1 MKNQNNEI
9 IWRTFISILI
19 LILSNHHVDAQYRN
33 SRISIDLYNLFL
45 KSNKNQINGSD
56 QVPILIKGNPET
68 VRRMTLENDGYFKYQ
83 VGDISSVNLPINK
96 LGPFIEDQSI
106 ERLEYRIVK
115 GEGLFYEDSTLSTN
129 NNLNPA
135 HNGWGILP
143 QGFRGEGTIL
153 GIIDDGFEWR
163 HPDFLNIDS
172 SSRIKYLWDQEH
184 FNPNFTEQYYG
195 YGSTWNEQNINAGLI
210 THTPLNHGSHVL
222 GTAAGNARAS
232 NKFIGVAPESEIIAV
247 SYVEGS
253 PNFLQNF
260 VDGIH
265 FIFNKAT
272 LLGKPCAINSSL
284 GSYFGSKDGKD
295 LYTALIDSMLTQSSG
310 RALIQAAGNARQ
322 FNTHWQASLQSTLPD
337 TARVWLQP
345 QANLQSVYTFL
356 YADTA
361 DFNQINFSLEWI
373 DRVTFQRKGQTRTF
387 NILQDFN
394 LSNGQPFLYS
404 DTLFY
409 VNGFPVEL
417 YINIEQWAGTYEL
430 TIQIYNNQNTSDYWQ
445 LTTSGTG
452 KVDMWTNS
460 TVMGTSNMILNGN
473 ASHYKNPD
481 NNQTMVGFWTCSD
494 KVITVSSYQNL
505 KYMKNYSGDT
515 IALFTAGWLP
525 PGISHFSS
533 IGPTRDGRQK
543 PDITAPGGQVLSAAP
558 LSTLISY
565 RNSGNNFLDE
575 DGWHISNR
583 GTSMAAPSV
592 AGAAALYFQCRPWA
606 TSADLKQALQ
616 TTARIDSTVF
626 LQTMQLPNKHWG
638 YGKLDV
644 YDLLVACMVY
654 GCTDSTAINYNN
666 RAHID
671 DGSCDYTIVPTS
683 EINHQELLMISPNP
697 FDNSLNIS
705 YEIKELKE
713 NTEVIIIDV
722 LGRFIYRQTICND
735 SGSIN
740 IEGLNLTAGIYHVIL
755 KQDQKILKNKKAIK
769 Y

>member
-1 MKNQNNEI
+1 MKIQNNNI
-9 IWRTFISILI
+9 IWTPFISILL
-19 LILSNHHVDAQYRN
+19 LIFFHFPLDAQFRN
-33 SRISIDLYNLFL
+33 SRISIDLFKLL
-45 KSNKNQINGSD
+45 KNNDKNQLNSPFEI
-56 QVPILIKGNPET
+56 PILIKGNPEL
-68 VRRMTLENDGYFKYQ
+68 VRRMVLENNGSFKYH
-83 VGDISSVNLPINK
+83 VGDISSVNLDINK
-96 LGPFIEDQSI
+96 LGPFIENQSI

-115 GEGLFYEDSTLSTN
+115 GENLFYEDSTLSTN

-143 QGFRGEGTIL
+143 HGFRGEGTIL

-163 HPDFLNIDS
+163 HPDLLNNDS
-172 SSRIKYLWDQEH
+172 TSRIKYLWDQEH
-184 FNPNFTEQYYG
+184 FNPNFSEQFYG
-195 YGSTWNEQNINAGLI
+195 YGSTWNDNEINAGLI
-210 THTPLNHGSHVL
+210 THNPLNHGSHVL
-222 GTAAGNARAS
+222 GTAAGNARAA
-232 NKFIGVAPESEIIAV
+232 NKFIGLAPEADIVAV
-247 SYVEGS
+247 SYFEGS
-253 PNFLQNF
+253 PNFLANY

-265 FIFNKAT
+265 FIFSKAAQF
-272 LLGKPCAINSSL
+272 GKPCAINSSV
-284 GSYFGSKDGKD
+284 GSYFGSKDGRD
-295 LYTALIDSMLTQSSG
+295 LYTAMIDSMLTQTPG

-322 FNTHWQASLQSTLPD
+322 HNTHWQANLQSSLAD

-345 QANLQSVYTFL
+345 QASLQSIYTFL

-361 DFNQINFSLEWI
+361 DFNQINFSFEWI

-394 LSNGQPFLYS
+394 LSNGQPTLYS

-430 TIQIYNNQNTSDYWQ
+430 TVQIYNSQNTTDYWQ
-445 LTTSGTG
+445 LTTSGSG

-460 TVMGTSNMILNGN
+460 SIMGTSNMILNGN
-473 ASHYKNPD
+473 APHYKNPD

-505 KYMKNYSGDT
+505 KYMKNYNGDT
-515 IALFTAGWLP
+515 ITMFTAGWLP

-533 IGPTRDGRQK
+533 LGPTRDGRQK
-543 PDITAPGGQVLSAAP
+543 PDITAPGGQVLSAAS
-558 LSTLISY
+558 LATLNSY
-565 RNSGNNFLDE
+565 RNNGNSFLDE
-575 DGWHISNR
+575 GGWHISNR

-606 TSADLKQALQ
+606 TYANLKQALE

-626 LQTMQLPNKHWG
+626 VQTMQLPNKHWG

-644 YDLLVACMVY
+644 YDLLVSCMVY
-654 GCTDSTAINYNN
+654 GCTDSTANNYND

-671 DGSCDYTIVPTS
+671 DNSCNYTVVSTS
-683 EINHQELLMISPNP
+683 SVYTENLLNISPNP
-697 FDNSLNIS
+697 FDYSLNIL
-705 YEIKELKE
+705 YEIVELKE
-713 NTEVIIIDV
+713 NTELLVVDM
-722 LGRFIYRQTICND
+722 LGKTIYSKTIND
-735 SGSIN
+735 LSGSIS
-740 IEGLNLTAGIYHVIL
+740 IQKPNLSAGIYSVLL
-755 KQDQKILKNKKAIK
+755 KQDQKILSVKKAVK